1 MQAVYGYFNNGQKL
15 TCTAKEVYAINDT
28 ATSVQGPTECNRGDI
43 IYVNISASIHFNSD
57 RYDVGIYTGKPIVDH
72 FGLSLMR
79 SNLFYYPIYLPAT
92 TGCNPS
98 APAFCGLEAATCAVD
113 ILDEEDHLYAP
124 ANIKKLDNPPDQCY
138 DVDAPSGYDLS
149 LFEFQ
154 KNLPIP
160 CDE

>member
-43 IYVNISASIHFNSD
+43 IYVNISASLHFNTD
-57 RYDVGIYTGKPIVDH
+57 RYDVGIYT
-72 FGLSLMR
+72 
-79 SNLFYYPIYLPAT
+79 AT
-92 TGCNPS
+92 SGCDPS

-113 ILDEEDHLYAP
+113 ILDDEDHLNAP
-124 ANIKKLDNPPDQCY
+124 DNIVKYDNPPDQCN
-138 DVDAPSGYDLS
+138 DVKAPSGYDLS

-154 KNLPIP
+154 KNLLIP